1 MQKILS
7 SDRIFLCIMY
17 FILRLVTSWILLDYC
32 LVFDLCPVF
41 GLIAIPLSLAVYL
54 LLLVAS

>member
-1 MQKILS
+1 MEKILS

-17 FILRLVTSWILLDYC
+17 FIMRLVTSWILLDYC

-41 GLIAIPLSLAVYL
+41 GLIAIQLSLAVYL
-54 LLLVAS
+54 LLLVAP